1 MLARST
7 GTGAEERQILIV
19 GVEFS
24 SELKMAGSKWTRSK
38 YETLIAGGAS
48 EMIKL
53 IDVDSKELKAP
64 GS

>member
-1 MLARST
+1 
-7 GTGAEERQILIV
+7 
-19 GVEFS
+19 VE
-24 SELKMAGSKWTRSK
+24 GSKRTKSK

>member
-1 MLARST
+1 VSIIT
-7 GTGAEERQILIV
+7 
-19 GVEFS
+19 
-24 SELKMAGSKWTRSK
+24 ELRVAGSKRTRSK

-53 IDVDSKELKAP
+53 IDIDSKELKAP